1 MIEHTVIIR
10 SRPEREAGVQQ
21 ALEEFGRDLEVSG
34 LDREWQVRFGPNFHQ
49 RSRSRGYSHVLQVV
63 FEDEADLD
71 RYQRS
76 PEHASLMPK
85 LDKVAEERIVVDLL
99 VPTTEAVR

>member
-10 SRPEREAGVQQ
+10 CRPDLEAAVQQ
-21 ALEEFGRDLEVSG
+21 ALEEFGRDLRAGG
-34 LDREWQVRFGPNFHQ
+34 LDREWQVRWGPNFHE
-49 RSRSRGYSHVLQVV
+49 RSRDRGFSHVLQVQ
-63 FEDEADLD
+63 FEDEAGLD

-99 VPTTEAVR
+99 VASTEAS

>member
-10 SRPEREAGVQQ
+10 SRPELEAGVQQ
-21 ALEEFGRDLEVSG
+21 ALEEFGRDLDASG
-34 LDREWQVRFGPNFHQ
+34 LDREWQLRWGPNFHE
-49 RSRSRGYSHVLQVV
+49 RSRARGFSHVLQVR

-85 LDKVAEERIVVDLL
+85 LDKVAEERIVVDVL
-99 VPTTEAVR
+99 VQSTAASR